1 MKCDLPRELLS
12 GYLDGELDQEQ
23 TRMVEEHLKVCKVCR
38 NELEELKQLD
48 GYVRTVE
55 VEEPSREFLFTV
67 NRRIVDRIKKR
78 RRVSFFRFAPVLV
91 PVAVAALVLIVLV
104 RTPERTQYVDI
115 DHLVRFTEIEPR
127 HEDAAVLSASDE
139 RSIPMET
146 TAETDRAPKAM
157 KSKGE
162 AIEEITVGGAP
173 AASAPEPVMK
183 KAAEASYRGRE
194 AEAYEISE
202 DVDMQDIEGL
212 FYQYEL
218 PKDQVVR
225 AIVDTTGRV
234 VKVAT
239 GNTIIPERDTVLENR
254 LQGQQ
259 LAPDRFKGKR
269 AQLYI
274 DFINETAEEET
285 TEQCTE

>member
-48 GYVRTVE
+48 GYVRKVE

-67 NRRIVDRIKKR
+67 NRRVVDRIKKR

-104 RTPERTQYVDI
+104 RSPEQTQFVDI
-115 DHLVRFTEIEPR
+115 DHMVHVIEPETR
-127 HEDAAVLSASDE
+127 YEKTTVELSAADDRSMPVEKSAE
-139 RSIPMET
+139 RIP
-146 TAETDRAPKAM
+146 APVVM
-157 KSKGE
+157 KGE
-162 AIEEITVGGAP
+162 ATEEITVGGAP

-183 KAAEASYRGRE
+183 KAAVASETRRE
-194 AEAYEISE
+194 TAFSEDADIVEMEGLLEAY
-202 DVDMQDIEGL
+202 Q
-212 FYQYEL
+212 L
-218 PKDQVVR
+218 PKGQVVR

-239 GNTIIPERDTVLENR
+239 GNTIIPVRDTVLENR